1 MKKAQ
6 CKKGLDIY
14 DRYLERMDKV
24 QQFFKVAEKVESCF
38 PLLVIKNQRDLS
50 VTYANM
56 ADRILEKIKMA
67 AKNIFLKQGKGGV
80 YFEWNWPSDHKY
92 DNI

>member
-24 QQFFKVAEKVESCF
+24 QQFFKVAEKVF
-38 PLLVIKNQRDLS
+38 FFNFKNL
-50 VTYANM
+50 M
-56 ADRILEKIKMA
+56 EK
-67 AKNIFLKQGKGGV
+67 
-80 YFEWNWPSDHKY
+80 
-92 DNI
+92 